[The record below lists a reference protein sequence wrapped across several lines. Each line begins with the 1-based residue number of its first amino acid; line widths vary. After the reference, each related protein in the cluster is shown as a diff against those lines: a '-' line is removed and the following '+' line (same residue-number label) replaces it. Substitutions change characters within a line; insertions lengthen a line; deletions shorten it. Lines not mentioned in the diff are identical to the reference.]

1 MISIKE
7 KGLPETDR
15 TYLIL
20 CPDYEPKPF
29 ESYLDENGDWWDA
42 RLPKSGLAFVF
53 YEVTHYK
60 PIDIIEEWDEER
72 MNIIGRNG
80 NEGLHYD

>member
-29 ESYLDENGDWWDA
+29 ESYLDENGDWWDC
-42 RLPKSGLAFVF
+42 RVPKSGLSFV
-53 YEVTHYK
+53 YTEVTHYE
-60 PIDIIEEWDEER
+60 PVDILEDLNDLEND
-72 MNIIGRNG
+72 
-80 NEGLHYD
+80 